1 MYIPQYLDLKKLKQ
15 NVVSISS
22 ALSPGF
28 ETGVPILIYEDI
40 FTRLHYNEHILNTEL
55 VETSVLLAFFAYGFD
70 RLRDAL
76 EYDTLINEDT
86 TNEDAII
93 NNDKK
98 EMYDTIRENKTIIIS
113 ILAVTFLEVNRILY
127 ESPINF
133 YFSIPLVQCLIYK
146 DLKPYLGIYK
156 PLFISLMWAGACIIL
171 PSVMHDN
178 SYDILKDPFCYIP
191 CILSLWSTSSIA
203 DIKDVE
209 EDSNSEIETIPV
221 KYGVTNTKKMSL
233 LGILLSSIIFACHHN
248 YNSFTDGVFEIQ
260 NAVLSGMIFFY

>member
-15 NVVSISS
+15 NAVSISS

-28 ETGVPILIYEDI
+28 ETGVPIVIYEDI

-55 VETSVLLAFFAYGFD
+55 VEISVLLAFFAYCFD

-76 EYDTLINEDT
+76 EDDTIT
-86 TNEDAII
+86 

-98 EMYDTIRENKTIIIS
+98 EMYNTIRENKTLIIS

-156 PLFISLMWAGACIIL
+156 PLFISLMWAGACVIL

-178 SYDILKDPFCYIP
+178 SYDILKDPFCYVP

-203 DIKDVE
+203 DIKDIE
-209 EDSNSEIETIPV
+209 EDSNAAIETIPV
-221 KYGVTNTKKMSL
+221 KYGITNTKKMSL
-233 LGILLSSIIFACHHN
+233 IGILLSSIIFACHHN

-260 NAVLSGMIFFY
+260 NAVLSGIIFFS